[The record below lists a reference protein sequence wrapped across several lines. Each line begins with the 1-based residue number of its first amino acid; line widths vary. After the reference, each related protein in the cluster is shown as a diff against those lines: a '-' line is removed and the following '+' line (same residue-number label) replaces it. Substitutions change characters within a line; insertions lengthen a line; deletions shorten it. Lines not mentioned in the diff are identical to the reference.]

1 MIDLQSLSDP
11 ELLGLARAGDE
22 EAFVLLYRRHQGPVY
37 RFALQT
43 SGSESIAQDV
53 TQEVFLALMRE
64 RLTFDAARGSL
75 SAYLFGIARNH
86 VLRNLEGRRLLAPMG
101 EDEDVFPLDPLA
113 APDDPLADL
122 TRREGLQAMRH
133 AILALPL
140 RYREVVVFV
149 DLEEMSYAQAAQAL
163 GCAVGTVR
171 SRLHRAHALLIERLR
186 SGGKAQPTSRAGNIS
201 RCFA

>member
-1 MIDLQSLSDP
+1 MIDLQALSDP

-43 SGSESIAQDV
+43 SGSDSIAQDV

-86 VLRNLEGRRLLAPMG
+86 VLRNLEGSRLLAPMG
-101 EDEDVFPLDPLA
+101 EDEDAFPLEPLT

-186 SGGKAQPTSRAGNIS
+186 SAGKAQPTSRAGNIS

>member
-1 MIDLQSLSDP
+1 MIDLQALSDP

-43 SGSESIAQDV
+43 SGSDSIAQDV

-101 EDEDVFPLDPLA
+101 EDEDVFSLDPLT

>member
-1 MIDLQSLSDP
+1 MIDLQALSDP

-53 TQEVFLALMRE
+53 TQEVFMALMRE

-86 VLRNLEGRRLLAPMG
+86 VLRNLEGSRLLAPMG
-101 EDEDVFPLDPLA
+101 EDEDAFPLESLT

-186 SGGKAQPTSRAGNIS
+186 SAGKALPTSRAGNIS